1 METVQAEVG
10 DVVSNSTDRMI
21 VEDVFEEPSF
31 SVGDLVMIVKD
42 TTPGMDPS
50 FSYDKEERITMV
62 MSGRPNHYNVKLLHE
77 AGTEEV
83 TELIYKSII
92 IMNSHLGLGLVE
104 LEFKL
109 KFKLSFNAQPADLT
123 LTGPL
128 PKLI

>member
-1 METVQAEVG
+1 MYTRTRNICELPRREEPQLNNERSKERKRKREEAGSENILGTVQAEVG
-10 DVVSNSTDRMI
+10 DVVSNPTDRMI
-21 VEDVFEEPSF
+21 VEDVFEEPLF

-83 TELIYKSII
+83 TEL
-92 IMNSHLGLGLVE
+92 
-104 LEFKL
+104 
-109 KFKLSFNAQPADLT
+109 
-123 LTGPL
+123 
-128 PKLI
+128 